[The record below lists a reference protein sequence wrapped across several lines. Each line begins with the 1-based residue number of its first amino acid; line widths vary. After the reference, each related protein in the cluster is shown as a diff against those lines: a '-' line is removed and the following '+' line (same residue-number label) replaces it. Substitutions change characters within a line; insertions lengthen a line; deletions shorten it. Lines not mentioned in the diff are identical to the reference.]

1 MLMRPEDQL
10 EQLLGLTLERLDI
23 PHHLYLEAV
32 DEYQAV
38 GDWLC
43 HRYEGGSHTGCE
55 VYPQGSFRLGT
66 VIRPVHNRDEYDLD
80 LVCRRDLAKESIT
93 QAELKEDVGAGL
105 ADYEEAA
112 AANASV
118 PTLTEGD
125 RCWTLVYPSDRFHMD
140 VLPAI
145 PDAEGVP
152 NSILLTDR
160 SLRHWQHSNPIDY
173 AGWFHRHMR
182 QEFLELR
189 EALAKAQNRDV
200 AEVPEWQVKTTLQRA
215 VQTLKRHRDI
225 HFQGNPKER
234 PASIIITTL
243 AARAYRGGGNLY
255 EVVADIARRMPTL
268 VERRNGVWWVPNP
281 VHAEENFADRWRMHP
296 ERARRF
302 FDWMEQVNTD
312 LADLTAGR
320 GFDRVIDKLAVSLGE
335 SPVREAAERVGAA
348 MVKDR
353 AAGRLTMAS
362 GTGMLGIGA
371 GTRVREHNFHGDP
384 TPRRRP

>member
-1 MLMRPEDQL
+1 MLTRPEDQL
-10 EQLLGLTLERLDI
+10 EQLLVLTLEQLDI
-23 PHHLYLEAV
+23 PPRLYLEAV
-32 DEYQAV
+32 EEYQAV

-43 HRYEGGSHTGCE
+43 RRYEGGSDAGCE

-105 ADYEEAA
+105 ADYEQAA
-112 AANASV
+112 AGSASA
-118 PTLTEGD
+118 PTLKEGD

-160 SLRHWQHSNPIDY
+160 GLRRWQHSDPIDY
-173 AGWFHRHMR
+173 ADWFHWRMR
-182 QEFLELR
+182 QEFLDR
-189 EALAKAQNRDV
+189 RQALAKAQHRDV

-225 HFQGNPKER
+225 HFQGNPKKR

-255 EVVADIARRMPTL
+255 EVAADIAGRMPTL

-281 VHAEENFADRWRMHP
+281 VHAKENFADRWRTHP
-296 ERARRF
+296 ERAQQF
-302 FDWMEQVNTD
+302 FDWMEQVRDD

-320 GFDRVIDKLAVSLGE
+320 GLDRVIDKMAASLGE

-348 MVKDR
+348 LAKNR

-362 GTGMLGIGA
+362 GTGMLGIGT
-371 GTRVREHNFHGDP
+371 GTRVREHTFHGDP